1 MQSAAQQS
9 DRQSA
14 DQDAAEREPLAAER
28 ESLAATPLVAE
39 REPFAAE
46 REPLV
51 AEYERNLRSTRALS
65 DATVRNYVA
74 DAAPFVQY
82 LAEQDIRLGADAA
95 ALADFVRRGG
105 EGGAAREY
113 RGLARD
119 YVAWLLERRP
129 VESGR
134 AAGSRGHSRASVHRL
149 LASLRSFMRYLI
161 ERGLLP
167 DAPIWRPNSTL
178 MARLA
183 PKQERKLPDLVSV
196 PEAARLVEA
205 PAGDGVG
212 EEPNAL
218 RDAALLELLYGC
230 GLRVSE
236 ASGLDRENVDLNERT
251 VRVWGKG
258 AKERQAPLGGKARD
272 ALRAYL
278 SDGDGPRHGAAPL
291 FRNSWGGR
299 LSARSIQR
307 IVGRYAKRSGLRED
321 VHPHT
326 LRHSYAT
333 HLLDG
338 GADLR
343 IVQELLGHA
352 TPTATQVYTH
362 VSRTEARRAYMAAHP
377 LAHSSAAGA
386 GEPEEN

>member
-1 MQSAAQQS
+1 MQSAVQQS
-9 DRQSA
+9 DGQSAVQQPARQAA
-14 DQDAAEREPLAAER
+14 DQD
-28 ESLAATPLVAE
+28 
-39 REPFAAE
+39 AAE

-95 ALADFVRRGG
+95 ALAAFVRRGG
-105 EGGAAREY
+105 EAGAAREY
-113 RGLARD
+113 RSLARD

-134 AAGSRGHSRASVHRL
+134 AAGSRGHSRASVHRM

-205 PAGDGVG
+205 PAGRG
-212 EEPNAL
+212 EDEPHAL

-278 SDGDGPRHGAAPL
+278 AGDDAPRQGASAL
-291 FRNSWGGR
+291 FRNSRGGR

-307 IVGRYAKRSGLRED
+307 IVGRYARRSGLRED

-352 TPTATQVYTH
+352 TPSATQVYTH
-362 VSRTEARRAYMAAHP
+362 VSRNEARRAYMAAHP
-377 LAHSSAAGA
+377 LAHPSAVAA
-386 GEPEEN
+386 AAPEETDA

>member
-1 MQSAAQQS
+1 MDAADRNAS
-9 DRQSA
+9 DRA
-14 DQDAAEREPLAAER
+14 AAGDAPG
-28 ESLAATPLVAE
+28 
-39 REPFAAE
+39 

-51 AEYERNLRSTRALS
+51 AEYERSLRSTRALS
-65 DATVRNYVA
+65 DATVRNYAA
-74 DAAPFVQY
+74 DVAPFAQY

-95 ALADFVRRGG
+95 GLDAFVRRGG
-105 EGGAAREY
+105 EAGAAREY
-113 RGLARD
+113 RSLVRD

-134 AAGSRGHSRASVHRL
+134 AAGSRGHSRASVHRM

-161 ERGLLP
+161 ERRLLP

-178 MARLA
+178 MGRLT
-183 PKQERKLPDLVSV
+183 PKQERRLPDLVSV
-196 PEAARLVEA
+196 PEAARLVES
-205 PAGDGVG
+205 PGD
-212 EEPNAL
+212 ERKDEPNAL

-236 ASGLDRENVDLNERT
+236 ASGLDRGNVDLQERT
-251 VRVWGKG
+251 VRIWGKG
-258 AKERQAPLGGKARD
+258 AKERQAPLGAKARD
-272 ALRAYL
+272 AVRAYL
-278 SDGDGPRHGAAPL
+278 DGQDGPRSGASPL
-291 FRNSWGGR
+291 FRNARGGR

-307 IVGRYAKRSGLRED
+307 IVGRYARRAGLRED

-343 IVQELLGHA
+343 VVQELLGHA
-352 TPTATQVYTH
+352 TPSATQVYTH
-362 VSRTEARRAYMAAHP
+362 VSRNEARRAYLAAHP
-377 LAHSSAAGA
+377 LAHSAAPDPAGGA
-386 GEPEEN
+386 

>member
-14 DQDAAEREPLAAER
+14 DQDAAEREPLAAE
-28 ESLAATPLVAE
+28 PLVAE
-39 REPFAAE
+39 RETFAAE

-113 RGLARD
+113 RSLARD

-161 ERGLLP
+161 EQGLLP

-205 PAGDGVG
+205 PAGGGG

-236 ASGLDRENVDLNERT
+236 ASGLDRENVDLEERT

-278 SDGDGPRHGAAPL
+278 ADEDGPRHGAAPL
-291 FRNSWGGR
+291 FRNSRGGR

-307 IVGRYAKRSGLRED
+307 IVGRYARRSGLRED

>member
-1 MQSAAQQS
+1 MEAADYNAS
-9 DRQSA
+9 DRN
-14 DQDAAEREPLAAER
+14 AAAGNAPD
-28 ESLAATPLVAE
+28 
-39 REPFAAE
+39 

-65 DATVRNYVA
+65 DATVRNYAA
-74 DAAPFVQY
+74 DVAPFAQY

-95 ALADFVRRGG
+95 SLSAFVRRGG
-105 EGGAAREY
+105 EAGAAREY
-113 RGLARD
+113 RSLVRD

-161 ERGLLP
+161 ERRLLP

-178 MARLA
+178 MGRLT
-183 PKQERKLPDLVSV
+183 PKQERRLPDLVSV
-196 PEAARLVEA
+196 PEAARLVES
-205 PAGDGVG
+205 PGGGQD
-212 EEPNAL
+212 EPNAL

-236 ASGLDRENVDLNERT
+236 ASGLDRGNVDLRERT
-251 VRVWGKG
+251 VRILGKG
-258 AKERQAPLGGKARD
+258 AKERQAPLGAKALN
-272 ALRAYL
+272 AVRAYL
-278 SDGDGPRHGAAPL
+278 DGQEGPRSGASPL
-291 FRNSWGGR
+291 FRNARGDR

-307 IVGRYAKRSGLRED
+307 IVGRHAKRAGLRED

-352 TPTATQVYTH
+352 TPSATQVYTH
-362 VSRTEARRAYMAAHP
+362 VSRNEARRAYLAAHP
-377 LAHSSAAGA
+377 LAHSAAADGA
-386 GEPEEN
+386 